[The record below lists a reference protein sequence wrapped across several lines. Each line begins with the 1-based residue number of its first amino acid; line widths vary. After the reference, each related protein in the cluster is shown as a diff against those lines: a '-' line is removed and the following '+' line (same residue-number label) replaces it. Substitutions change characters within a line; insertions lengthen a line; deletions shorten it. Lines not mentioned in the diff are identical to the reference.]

1 MHPNPRVRVQQQHRI
16 RRRAEQSDAY
26 TFFNLLTGPALLDRV
41 ESLLPEHRER
51 LFPPTET
58 LSMFLSQAL
67 SADRSCQRAVN
78 DASVK
83 RLIGGLPVCSTHTG
97 GYCRARAR
105 LPLSMPATL
114 ARHTGRMVS
123 EGGSSS
129 WHWHGHPVRLVDGTT
144 VAMPDT
150 PANQARYPQP
160 HSQAPGLGF
169 PLARLVGLICLGS
182 GAVLDC
188 ALGGYRGKGQDEQ
201 ALLRTRSMR
210 WSPGICCSAM
220 PITRPIS
227 CSAPCASAVS
237 RRCSNNR
244 ARERA

>member
-1 MHPNPRVRVQQQHRI
+1 MHPNPRVRVQQQQRI

-26 TFFNLLTGPALLDRV
+26 TFFNLLTGPELLDRV

-51 LFPPTET
+51 LFPPTEA

-67 SADRSCQRAVN
+67 SMDRSCQRAVN

-105 LPLSMPATL
+105 LPLSMLSGLTQ
-114 ARHTGRMVS
+114 HTGQAMTAKAPS
-123 EGGSSS
+123 A

-144 VAMPDT
+144 VAMPI
-150 PANQARYPQP
+150 
-160 HSQAPGLGF
+160 SQA
-169 PLARLVGLICLGS
+169 
-182 GAVLDC
+182 
-188 ALGGYRGKGQDEQ
+188 
-201 ALLRTRSMR
+201 
-210 WSPGICCSAM
+210 
-220 PITRPIS
+220 IS
-227 CSAPCASAVS
+227 CSVPCVSAVS

-244 ARERA
+244 GHAGAPPTFVAVSVWARAII